1 MHSQSP
7 PLIWQP
13 DDSLLSSAGQKQF
26 KLLVRHLL
34 DRFFNNEIVSVDGE
48 TLPLIMTVAWAIA
61 LPTLVATIF
70 LFPAYHGFPP
80 KPPTPPFWGRVADHY
95 GFVMYAWVVMG
106 AITVFE
112 WDLLVPNVLDVFVL
126 SVLPIG
132 ERRLLLA
139 RVAAILIFLGLFLF
153 GTGSLGI
160 IFFPLATE
168 PADVPRAYAAHFFAV
183 TAAGLCAA
191 SLVLALQGL
200 LISLLGARLFRAI
213 SSFLQSLV
221 VMVLAIVLFLFP
233 VVSRSLEALIQS
245 GNTAVHWFPPFWF
258 LGVYESIS
266 AGPSALPAFTQLAHT
281 GYQVTGW
288 LMVLAIVTYPLAYA
302 RSTRQAVE
310 GSIAPNSRSLLVPP
324 AVRVLHATLVRTPPR
339 RAVHHFIS
347 QTLFRSQRH
356 RLYLAMYAG
365 VGIALACVWILA
377 LRVEG
382 NHIRIA
388 ISTTGVRLAVPAI
401 AFWIVA
407 GLCTS
412 LLSPAD
418 PAGSWVFRLIH
429 GKAASDHLSATKLWV
444 LLWAMTMTLGA
455 VAVLQIIS
463 YPELRA
469 PRELVTQ
476 VVVAA
481 GICLLLTDAFS
492 LQTAAIPFTEARVP
506 HNTDLAFILLR
517 YIVFFPALIVA
528 TVNYEWWIE
537 VSAGHLIVTTLLI
550 IAAHFALRYVQWRIR
565 RERIRGSAAQE
576 EGEVSRVL
584 GLSI

>member
-1 MHSQSP
+1 MNSQSRVLP
-7 PLIWQP
+7 GLA
-13 DDSLLSSAGQKQF
+13 DHALLSSAGQKQF

-70 LFPAYHGFPP
+70 LFPAYHAFPP
-80 KPPTPPFWGRVADHY
+80 RTPIPPFWGRVADHY
-95 GFVMYAWVVMG
+95 GFVMYSWVVMG

-126 SVLPIG
+126 SVLPIA

-139 RVAAILIFLGLFLF
+139 RVVAILTFLGLFLI
-153 GTGSLGI
+153 GTSSLGI

-168 PADVPRAYAAHFFAV
+168 PSDLPRAYAAHFVAV
-183 TAAGLCAA
+183 IAAGLCAA

-200 LISLLGARLFRAI
+200 LISPLGARLFRAI
-213 SSFLQSLV
+213 SSILQSLIM
-221 VMVLAIVLFLFP
+221 MVLSTVLFLFP
-233 VVSRSLEALIQS
+233 VLSRSLEALIQS
-245 GNTAVHWFPPFWF
+245 GGTAVRCFPPFWF
-258 LGVYESIS
+258 LGIYESIV
-266 AGPSALPAFTQLAHT
+266 AGPSALPAFIQLAQI
-281 GYQVTGW
+281 GYKVTAL
-288 LMVLAIVTYPLAYA
+288 LMVLTIISYPLAYA

-310 GSIAPNSRSLLVPP
+310 GFISPNTKSRLLQP
-324 AVRVLHATLVRTPPR
+324 AIRLMHAMLVRTPPR
-339 RAVHHFIS
+339 RAVYHFIS
-347 QTLFRSQRH
+347 QSLFRSQRH

-365 VGIALACVWILA
+365 IGIALACVWVVV

-382 NHIRIA
+382 GHVRIA
-388 ISTTGVRLAVPAI
+388 ISPSGVRLAVPAL

-418 PAGSWVFRLIH
+418 PSGSWVFRLIH
-429 GKAASDHLSATKLWV
+429 GKASSEHLAATKLWV
-444 LLWAMTMTLGA
+444 LLWAIAMTLGA
-455 VAVLQIIS
+455 VAVLQIVS

-469 PRELVTQ
+469 PKELATQ
-476 VVVAA
+476 VLVAA
-481 GICLLLTDAFS
+481 GICLLLTDAFL
-492 LQTAAIPFTEARVP
+492 LQTATIPFTEARVP
-506 HNTDLAFILLR
+506 HNTDLGFILLR
-517 YIVFFPALIVA
+517 YIVFFPALVIA

-537 VSAGHLIVTTLLI
+537 VSAGHLLVTTLLI

-565 RERIRGSAAQE
+565 KERVNRSFTQE

>member
-1 MHSQSP
+1 MHSQSRV
-7 PLIWQP
+7 LSRQS
-13 DDSLLSSAGQKQF
+13 DDSLLSFAGQKQF

-48 TLPLIMTVAWAIA
+48 TLPLIMTIAWAIA

-70 LFPAYHGFPP
+70 LFPAYHGFAPR
-80 KPPTPPFWGRVADHY
+80 PPTPPFWGRVADHY
-95 GFVMYAWVVMG
+95 GFVMYSWVVMG

-126 SVLPIG
+126 SVLPIAQ
-132 ERRLLLA
+132 RRLLLA
-139 RVAAILIFLGLFLF
+139 RVAAVLTFLGLFLI
-153 GTGSLGI
+153 GTSSLGTI
-160 IFFPLATE
+160 LFPLATE
-168 PADVPRAYAAHFFAV
+168 PSDLPRAYAAHFVAV

-200 LISLLGARLFRAI
+200 LISLLGARLFRAV

-233 VVSRSLEALIQS
+233 ILSRSLEALIQS
-245 GNTAVHWFPPFWF
+245 GNTAVGWFPPFWF
-258 LGVYESIS
+258 LGIYESMV
-266 AGPSALPAFTQLAHT
+266 AGPSALPAFRQLAHT
-281 GYQVTGW
+281 GYQVTAL
-288 LMVLAIVTYPLAYA
+288 LMALSVITYPLAYA

-310 GSIAPNSRSLLVPP
+310 GSIAPHKKRRLAEP
-324 AVRVLHATLVRTPPR
+324 AVRILHATFMRTPPR
-339 RAVHHFIS
+339 RAVYHFIS
-347 QTLFRSQRH
+347 HTLFRSQRH

-365 VGIALACVWILA
+365 IGIALACVWVVV

-382 NHIRIA
+382 GHIRIA
-388 ISTTGVRLAVPAI
+388 ISPSGVRLAVPAL

-429 GKAASDHLSATKLWV
+429 GKASSDHLGATKLWV

-455 VAVLQIIS
+455 VAVLQTIS

-469 PRELVTQ
+469 PRELITQ
-476 VVVAA
+476 ILVAA

-492 LQTAAIPFTEARVP
+492 LQTVTIPFTEARVP
-506 HNTDLAFILLR
+506 RNTDLGFILLR
-517 YIVFFPALIVA
+517 YIVFFPGLVIA

-537 VSAGHLIVTTLLI
+537 VSAGHLVVTTLLI

-565 RERIRGSAAQE
+565 RERVSQME

-584 GLSI
+584 GLSL

>member
-1 MHSQSP
+1 MHSHSRV
-7 PLIWQP
+7 LRGLP
-13 DDSLLSSAGQKQF
+13 DHAILSSPGQKQF

-48 TLPLIMTVAWAIA
+48 TLPLIMTLGWAIA

-70 LFPAYHGFPP
+70 LFPAYHGFAP
-80 KPPTPPFWGRVADHY
+80 KPRIPPFWGRVTDHY

-106 AITVFE
+106 AITAFE

-126 SVLPIG
+126 SVLPIA

-139 RVAAILIFLGLFLF
+139 RVAAIVTFLGLFLV
-153 GTGSLGI
+153 GTSSLGI

-168 PADVPRAYAAHFFAV
+168 PSDVPRAYAAHFVAV
-183 TAAGLCAA
+183 TAAGLCSA

-221 VMVLAIVLFLFP
+221 VMVLSTVLFLFP
-233 VVSRSLEALIQS
+233 VISRSLEALIQS
-245 GNTAVHWFPPFWF
+245 GSVAVRWFPPFWF
-258 LGVYESIS
+258 LGVYESIV
-266 AGPSALPAFTQLAHT
+266 AGSSALPAFIQLAHT
-281 GYQVTGW
+281 GYKATAL
-288 LMVLAIVTYPLAYA
+288 LMVLAVITYPLAYA

-310 GSIAPNSRSLLVPP
+310 GFIAPNTRSWFVQP
-324 AVRVLHATLVRTPPR
+324 AIRVLHATLVRTPPR
-339 RAVHHFIS
+339 RAVYHFIS

-356 RLYLAMYAG
+356 RLYLAMYG
-365 VGIALACVWILA
+365 GIGIALACVWVVV
-377 LRVEG
+377 LRIEG
-382 NHIRIA
+382 GHIRIA
-388 ISTTGVRLAVPAI
+388 ISSSGVRLAVPAL

-429 GKAASDHLSATKLWV
+429 GKASSEHLAATKLWV
-444 LLWAMTMTLGA
+444 LLWAIAMTLGA
-455 VAVLQIIS
+455 VAVLQLIS

-476 VVVAA
+476 VLVAA

-492 LQTAAIPFTEARVP
+492 LQTATIPFTEARVP
-506 HNTDLAFILLR
+506 HNTDLGFILLR
-517 YIVFFPALIVA
+517 YIVFFPALVIA

-537 VSAGHLIVTTLLI
+537 VSAGHLIVTTLGI

-565 RERIRGSAAQE
+565 KERVSRSITQE

>member
-1 MHSQSP
+1 MLSQSR
-7 PLIWQP
+7 LLSSQA
-13 DDSLLSSAGQKQF
+13 DHSLLSLAGQKQF

-34 DRFFNNEIVSVDGE
+34 DRFFNNEIVSADGE

-70 LFPAYHGFPP
+70 LFPAYHAFAPRPP
-80 KPPTPPFWGRVADHY
+80 RPPFWGRVADHY
-95 GFVMYAWVVMG
+95 GFVMYEWVVMG

-126 SVLPIG
+126 SVLPIAQ
-132 ERRLLLA
+132 RRLLLA

-153 GTGSLGI
+153 GTSSLGI
-160 IFFPLATE
+160 IFFPLATD
-168 PADVPRAYAAHFFAV
+168 PADLPSAYAAHFVAV

-191 SLVLALQGL
+191 SLVLAFQGL

-221 VMVLAIVLFLFP
+221 VMVLSIVLFLFP
-233 VVSRSLEALIQS
+233 VIARSLEALIQS
-245 GNTAVHWFPPFWF
+245 GNTAVGWFPPFWF

-281 GYQVTGW
+281 GYAVTGW
-288 LMVLAIVTYPLAYA
+288 LMMLAIVTYPLAYA

-310 GSIAPNSRSLLVPP
+310 GSIAPNTRSLLVPP
-324 AVRVLHATLVRTPPR
+324 ANRVLHATLVRTPRR

-365 VGIALACVWILA
+365 VGIALACVWIVA

-382 NHIRIA
+382 SHIRITV
-388 ISTTGVRLAVPAI
+388 STSGIRLAVPAI

-429 GKAASDHLSATKLWV
+429 GRASSDHLNATKLWV
-444 LLWAMTMTLGA
+444 LLWAMTMTLGT
-455 VAVLQIIS
+455 VAILQIIS
-463 YPELRA
+463 YPKLSA

-492 LQTAAIPFTEARVP
+492 LQTATIPFTETRVP

-517 YIVFFPALIVA
+517 YIVFFPALVIA

-537 VSAGHLIVTTLLI
+537 VSAGHLIVTTLGI
-550 IAAHFALRYVQWRIR
+550 TAAHFTLRYVQWRIR
-565 RERIRGSAAQE
+565 RERGRGSLVQE

>member
-1 MHSQSP
+1 MHSQSRVFHR
-7 PLIWQP
+7 LEYNSIL
-13 DDSLLSSAGQKQF
+13 SLAGQKQF

-48 TLPLIMTVAWAIA
+48 TLPLIMTIAWAIA

-70 LFPAYHGFPP
+70 LFPAYHAFHPR
-80 KPPTPPFWGRVADHY
+80 PPTPPFWGRVADHY
-95 GFVMYAWVVMG
+95 GFVMYSWVVMG

-112 WDLLVPNVLDVFVL
+112 WDLLFPNVLDVFVL

-139 RVAAILIFLGLFLF
+139 RVAAVLTFLGLFLI
-153 GTGSLGI
+153 GTSSLGI

-168 PADVPRAYAAHFFAV
+168 PSDVPRAYAAHFLAV
-183 TAAGLCAA
+183 TTAGLCAA
-191 SLVLALQGL
+191 SMVLALQGL

-221 VMVLAIVLFLFP
+221 MMVLSTVLFMFP
-233 VVSRSLEALIQS
+233 VFSRSLEALIQS
-245 GNTAVHWFPPFWF
+245 GGTAVRWFPPFWF
-258 LGVYESIS
+258 LGVYESIVG
-266 AGPSALPAFTQLAHT
+266 GPSALPAFTQLAHT
-281 GYQVTGW
+281 GYQATAL
-288 LMVLAIVTYPLAYA
+288 LMVLAIITYPLAYA

-310 GSIAPNSRSLLVPP
+310 GFIAPNTRSRLVQP
-324 AVRVLHATLVRTPPR
+324 AIRLLHATLVRTPPR
-339 RAVHHFIS
+339 RAVYHFIS

-365 VGIALACVWILA
+365 IGIALACVWVVA
-377 LRVEG
+377 FRG
-382 NHIRIA
+382 DAGHIRIA
-388 ISTTGVRLAVPAI
+388 ISTSGVRLAVPAL

-429 GKAASDHLSATKLWV
+429 GKASSDHLAATKLCV
-444 LLWAMTMTLGA
+444 LLWAITTSLGA

-463 YPELRA
+463 YPALRA

-476 VVVAA
+476 VLVAT

-492 LQTAAIPFTEARVP
+492 LQTASIPFTEARVP
-506 HNTDLAFILLR
+506 RNTDLGFILLR
-517 YIVFFPALIVA
+517 YIVFFPALIIA

-537 VSAGHLIVTTLLI
+537 VSAGHLVVTILGIIV
-550 IAAHFALRYVQWRIR
+550 AHFALRYIQWRIR
-565 RERIRGSAAQE
+565 RERVSRSVAQE

>member
-1 MHSQSP
+1 MYSRSR
-7 PLIWQP
+7 LLSWQP
-13 DDSLLSSAGQKQF
+13 AYSLLSVAGQKQF

-48 TLPLIMTVAWAIA
+48 TLPLIMTIAWAIA

-70 LFPAYHGFPP
+70 LFPAYHGLAP

-95 GFVMYAWVVMG
+95 GFVVYAWVVMG

-126 SVLPIG
+126 SVLPIAD
-132 ERRLLLA
+132 RRLLLA
-139 RVAAILIFLGLFLF
+139 RVVAVLIFLGLFLL
-153 GTGSLGI
+153 GTSSLGI
-160 IFFPLATE
+160 IFFPLATD
-168 PADVPRAYAAHFFAV
+168 PSDLPRAYSAHFVAV
-183 TAAGLCAA
+183 TTAGLCAA

-221 VMVLAIVLFLFP
+221 VMVLSIVLFLFP
-233 VVSRSLEALIQS
+233 VFARSLEALIQS
-245 GNTAVHWFPPFWF
+245 GGTALRWFPPFWF
-258 LGVYESIS
+258 LGVYESIV
-266 AGPSALPAFTQLAHT
+266 AGSSALPAFTQLAHT
-281 GYQVTGW
+281 GYKATGL
-288 LMVLAIVTYPLAYA
+288 LMVLAILTYPLAYA

-310 GSIAPNSRSLLVPP
+310 GFIAPNTRSRLVEP
-324 AVRVLHATLVRTPPR
+324 AIRVLHTMLVRTPPR
-339 RAVHHFIS
+339 RAVYHFIS

-356 RLYLAMYAG
+356 RLFLAMYAG
-365 VGIALACVWILA
+365 VGIALAGVWVVV

-382 NHIRIA
+382 GHIRIA
-388 ISTTGVRLAVPAI
+388 ISSSGVRLAVPAL
-401 AFWIVA
+401 AFWIVT

-429 GKAASDHLSATKLWV
+429 GKASSDHLDAAKLWV
-444 LLWAMTMTLGA
+444 MLWAMTLTLGA
-455 VAVLQIIS
+455 VALLQIIA

-476 VVVAA
+476 VLVAA

-492 LQTAAIPFTEARVP
+492 LQTATIPFTEARVP
-506 HNTDLAFILLR
+506 RNTDLAFILLR
-517 YIVFFPALIVA
+517 YIVFFPALVIA
-528 TVNYEWWIE
+528 TANYEWWIE
-537 VSAGHLIVTTLLI
+537 VSAGHLIVTTLGI

-565 RERIRGSAAQE
+565 RERVSRSFAQE

>member
-1 MHSQSP
+1 MHSRSRL
-7 PLIWQP
+7 LIWQP
-13 DDSLLSSAGQKQF
+13 DDSLLSFAGQKQF

-61 LPTLVATIF
+61 LPTLIATIF
-70 LFPAYHGFPP
+70 LFPAYHRFAPR
-80 KPPTPPFWGRVADHY
+80 PPTPPFWGRVADHY

-106 AITVFE
+106 VITVFE

-126 SVLPIG
+126 SVLPIAQ
-132 ERRLLLA
+132 RRLLLA
-139 RVAAILIFLGLFLF
+139 RVAAVLTFLGLFLI
-153 GTGSLGI
+153 GTSSLGI

-168 PADVPRAYAAHFFAV
+168 PSDLPRAYAAHFVAV
-183 TAAGLCAA
+183 TTAGLCAA

-213 SSFLQSLV
+213 SSFFQSLV
-221 VMVLAIVLFLFP
+221 LMVLSIVLFLFP
-233 VVSRSLEALIQS
+233 VLSRSLEALIQS
-245 GNTAVHWFPPFWF
+245 GGTAVRWFPPFWF

-266 AGPSALPAFTQLAHT
+266 AGPSALPVFTQLAHT
-281 GYQVTGW
+281 GYQATAL
-288 LMVLAIVTYPLAYA
+288 LMVLAIITYPLAYA

-310 GSIAPNSRSLLVPP
+310 GSIAPNTRSWLVQP
-324 AVRVLHATLVRTPPR
+324 AIRVLHATLVRTPPR
-339 RAVHHFIS
+339 RAVYHFIS

-365 VGIALACVWILA
+365 IGIALACVWVVV

-382 NHIRIA
+382 GHIRIA
-388 ISTTGVRLAVPAI
+388 ISPSGVRLAVPAL

-429 GKAASDHLSATKLWV
+429 GKASSDHLAATKRWV
-444 LLWAMTMTLGA
+444 LLWAMSMTLSA

-469 PRELVTQ
+469 PRELITQ
-476 VVVAA
+476 VLVAA

-492 LQTAAIPFTEARVP
+492 LQTATIPFTEARVP
-506 HNTDLAFILLR
+506 RNTDLGFILLR
-517 YIVFFPALIVA
+517 YIVFFPALVIA

-537 VSAGHLIVTTLLI
+537 VSAGHLIVTTLGI

-565 RERIRGSAAQE
+565 RERVSRSVQE

>member
-1 MHSQSP
+1 MLSQP
-7 PLIWQP
+7 QP
-13 DDSLLSSAGQKQF
+13 GDSLLSPAGQKQF

-70 LFPAYHGFPP
+70 LFPAYHAFRPRPP
-80 KPPTPPFWGRVADHY
+80 IPPFWGRVADHY
-95 GFVMYAWVVMG
+95 GFVMYSWVVMG
-106 AITVFE
+106 AITAFE

-139 RVAAILIFLGLFLF
+139 RVAAILTFLGLFLI
-153 GTGSLGI
+153 GTSSLGTV
-160 IFFPLATE
+160 FFPLATE
-168 PADVPRAYAAHFFAV
+168 PSDVPRAYAAHFVAV
-183 TAAGLCAA
+183 TTAGLCAA
-191 SLVLALQGL
+191 SMVLALQGL
-200 LISLLGARLFRAI
+200 LISLLGARLFRAV

-221 VMVLAIVLFLFP
+221 MMVLSIVLFMFP
-233 VVSRSLEALIQS
+233 VFSRSLEALIQS
-245 GNTAVHWFPPFWF
+245 GGTAVRWFPPFWF

-266 AGPSALPAFTQLAHT
+266 AGSSAMPAFNQLAHT
-281 GYQVTGW
+281 GYKATAL
-288 LMVLAIVTYPLAYA
+288 LMLLTIITYPLAYA

-310 GSIAPNSRSLLVPP
+310 GFIAPNKRSRLVQP
-324 AVRVLHATLVRTPPR
+324 AIRALHATLVRTPPR
-339 RAVHHFIS
+339 RAVYHFIS
-347 QTLFRSQRH
+347 QSLFRSQRH

-365 VGIALACVWILA
+365 IGIALASVWIVA
-377 LRVEG
+377 FRVEG
-382 NHIRIA
+382 GHIKIA
-388 ISTTGVRLAVPAI
+388 ISLGGVRLAVPAL

-407 GLCTS
+407 GLSTS

-429 GKAASDHLSATKLWV
+429 GKASSEHLAATKLWV
-444 LLWAMTMTLGA
+444 LLWAIALTLGA
-455 VAVLQIIS
+455 VAVLQLIS

-476 VVVAA
+476 VLVAA
-481 GICLLLTDAFS
+481 GICLLLTDAFL
-492 LQTAAIPFTEARVP
+492 LQTATIPFTEARIP
-506 HNTDLAFILLR
+506 HNTDLGFILLR
-517 YIVFFPALIVA
+517 YIVFFPVLVIA

-537 VSAGHLIVTTLLI
+537 VSAAHLFVTALLI

-565 RERIRGSAAQE
+565 RERMSRIVSRE
-576 EGEVSRVL
+576 EGEGSRVL

>member
-1 MHSQSP
+1 MHSRSP
-7 PLIWQP
+7 LLIWQP
-13 DDSLLSSAGQKQF
+13 ADSLLSSAGQKQF

-70 LFPAYHGFPP
+70 LFPAYHAFPP

-112 WDLLVPNVLDVFVL
+112 WDLLVPSVLDVFVL
-126 SVLPIG
+126 SVLPIA

-139 RVAAILIFLGLFLF
+139 RVAAVLTFLGLFLI
-153 GTGSLGI
+153 GTSSLGI

-168 PADVPRAYAAHFFAV
+168 PPDPSRAYAAHFVAV
-183 TAAGLCAA
+183 TAAGLCSAT
-191 SLVLALQGL
+191 LVLALQGS

-221 VMVLAIVLFLFP
+221 LMVLSTVLFLFP
-233 VVSRSLEALIQS
+233 IFSRSLEALIQS
-245 GNTAVHWFPPFWF
+245 GSPAVRWFPPFWF

-266 AGPSALPAFTQLAHT
+266 AGPAALPAFTQLAHT
-281 GYQVTGW
+281 GYQVTAL
-288 LMVLAIVTYPLAYA
+288 LMALAIVTYPLAYA

-310 GSIAPNSRSLLVPP
+310 GSIAPTSRSLLVRP
-324 AVRVLHATLVRTPPR
+324 AIRLLHATLVRTPPR
-339 RAVHHFIS
+339 RAVYHFMS

-365 VGIALACVWILA
+365 IGIALACVWVVV

-382 NHIRIA
+382 GHIRIA
-388 ISTTGVRLAVPAI
+388 VSSSGVRLAVPAL

-429 GKAASDHLSATKLWV
+429 GKASSDHLAATKLWV
-444 LLWAMTMTLGA
+444 LLWAMTTTLCA

-463 YPELRA
+463 YPQLRA

-476 VVVAA
+476 VLVGA

-506 HNTDLAFILLR
+506 RNTDLGFILLR

-537 VSAGHLIVTTLLI
+537 VSASHLIVTTLSI
-550 IAAHFALRYVQWRIR
+550 VTAHFALRYVQRRIR
-565 RERIRGSAAQE
+565 RERVSGTIAQE

-584 GLSI
+584 GLSL

>member
-1 MHSQSP
+1 MHSQSR
-7 PLIWQP
+7 LLSWQS
-13 DDSLLSSAGQKQF
+13 DDSLLSFAGQKQF

-70 LFPAYHGFPP
+70 LFPAYHAFRP
-80 KPPTPPFWGRVADHY
+80 KPPIPPFWGRVADHY

-106 AITVFE
+106 VITVFE

-126 SVLPIG
+126 SVLPIAH
-132 ERRLLLA
+132 RKLLLA

-153 GTGSLGI
+153 GTSSLGI
-160 IFFPLATE
+160 IFFPLATD
-168 PADVPRAYAAHFFAV
+168 PADLPRAYAAHFVAV

-200 LISLLGARLFRAI
+200 LISLLGARVFRAI
-213 SSFLQSLV
+213 SSFLQSIV
-221 VMVLAIVLFLFP
+221 VMVLSTVLFLLP
-233 VVSRSLEALIQS
+233 VFSRSLEALIQS
-245 GNTAVHWFPPFWF
+245 GSTAVRWFPPFWF

-281 GYQVTGW
+281 GYEATGW
-288 LMVLAIVTYPLAYA
+288 LMVLAIITYPLAYS

-310 GSIAPNSRSLLVPP
+310 GSIAPHRRNWLAQP
-324 AVRVLHATLVRTPPR
+324 AVRILHTTLVRTPSR
-339 RAVHHFIS
+339 RAVYHFIS

-365 VGIALACVWILA
+365 IGIALAGVWVVVLQ
-377 LRVEG
+377 VEG
-382 NHIRIA
+382 GHVRIT
-388 ISTTGVRLAVPAI
+388 ISSGGVRLVVPAI

-418 PAGSWVFRLIH
+418 PAGSWIFRLIH
-429 GKAASDHLSATKLWV
+429 GKASSDHLAATKLWV
-444 LLWAMTMTLGA
+444 LLWAMTTTFGA

-476 VVVAA
+476 VLVGV

-492 LQTAAIPFTEARVP
+492 LQTATIPFTEARVP

-517 YIVFFPALIVA
+517 YIVFFPALVIA

-537 VSAGHLIVTTLLI
+537 VSAGHLIVTTLGI
-550 IAAHFALRYVQWRIR
+550 VAAHFALRYVQWRIR
-565 RERIRGSAAQE
+565 RERVRRSAGQE

>member
-1 MHSQSP
+1 MYSQSR
-7 PLIWQP
+7 LLSWQS

-34 DRFFNNEIVSVDGE
+34 DRFFNNEIVSADGE

-70 LFPAYHGFPP
+70 LFPAYHAFKPRPP
-80 KPPTPPFWGRVADHY
+80 KPPFWGQVTDHY
-95 GFVMYAWVVMG
+95 GFVMYSWVVMG

-139 RVAAILIFLGLFLF
+139 RVAAVLTFLGLFLL
-153 GTGSLGI
+153 GTSSLGT

-168 PADVPRAYAAHFFAV
+168 PSDVPRAYAAHFVAV
-183 TAAGLCAA
+183 MTAGLCAA

-200 LISLLGARLFRAI
+200 LISLLGARLFRSI

-221 VMVLAIVLFLFP
+221 VMVLSTVLFLFP
-233 VVSRSLEALIQS
+233 VFSRSLEALIQS
-245 GNTAVHWFPPFWF
+245 GSTAVRWFPPFWF
-258 LGVYESIS
+258 LGIYESIVGGS
-266 AGPSALPAFTQLAHT
+266 SALPAFTQLAHT
-281 GYQVTGW
+281 GYEATSL
-288 LMVLAIVTYPLAYA
+288 LMVLAIITYPLAYA

-310 GSIAPNSRSLLVPP
+310 GFIAPNRRNRLVQS
-324 AVRVLHATLVRTPPR
+324 AVHILHATLLRTPRR
-339 RAVHHFIS
+339 RAVYHFIS

-365 VGIALACVWILA
+365 IGIALACVWVVV

-382 NHIRIA
+382 DRIRIA
-388 ISTTGVRLAVPAI
+388 VSSSGARLAVPAL

-429 GKAASDHLSATKLWV
+429 GKASSEHLAATKLWV
-444 LLWAMTMTLGA
+444 LFWAMVMTLGA
-455 VAVLQIIS
+455 VAVLQLIS

-476 VVVAA
+476 VLVAA
-481 GICLLLTDAFS
+481 GICLLLTDTFL
-492 LQTAAIPFTEARVP
+492 LQRATIPFTEGRVP

-517 YIVFFPALIVA
+517 YIVFFPALVVA

-550 IAAHFALRYVQWRIR
+550 IAAHFALRYVRSRIR
-565 RERIRGSAAQE
+565 RERASRNVTQE

>member
-7 PLIWQP
+7 LLSWQS
-13 DDSLLSSAGQKQF
+13 DDALLSSAGQKQF

-70 LFPAYHGFPP
+70 LFPAYHAFPP
-80 KPPTPPFWGRVADHY
+80 RPPIPPFWGRVADHY
-95 GFVMYAWVVMG
+95 VFVMYAWVVMG

-112 WDLLVPNVLDVFVL
+112 WDLLFPNVLDVFVL
-126 SVLPIG
+126 SVLPIAD
-132 ERRLLLA
+132 RRLLLA
-139 RVAAILIFLGLFLF
+139 RVAAILIFLGLFLL
-153 GTGSLGI
+153 GTSSLGI

-168 PADVPRAYAAHFFAV
+168 TGDAISAYAAHFVAV

-221 VMVLAIVLFLFP
+221 VMVLSIVLFLFP
-233 VVSRSLEALIQS
+233 VFSRSLEALIQS
-245 GNTAVHWFPPFWF
+245 GGTAVRWFPPFWF
-258 LGVYESIS
+258 LGVYESIV

-281 GYQVTGW
+281 GYQATAL
-288 LMVLAIVTYPLAYA
+288 LMALAIITYPLAYA

-310 GSIAPNSRSLLVPP
+310 GSIAPNTRSLLVQP

-339 RAVHHFIS
+339 RAVYHFIS

-365 VGIALACVWILA
+365 VGIALACVWVVVF
-377 LRVEG
+377 RVEG
-382 NHIRIA
+382 DHIRVA
-388 ISTTGVRLAVPAI
+388 ISSSGVRLAVPAM

-429 GKAASDHLSATKLWV
+429 GKASSDHLAATKLWV

-469 PRELVTQ
+469 PRELVAQ

-481 GICLLLTDAFS
+481 GICLLLTDAFL
-492 LQTAAIPFTEARVP
+492 LQTATIPFTEARVP

-517 YIVFFPALIVA
+517 YIVFFPALVIA

-537 VSAGHLIVTTLLI
+537 VSASHLIVTTLGI
-550 IAAHFALRYVQWRIR
+550 ITAHFALRYVQWRIR
-565 RERIRGSAAQE
+565 RERVSRSAAQE

>member
-1 MHSQSP
+1 MHSQSR

-13 DDSLLSSAGQKQF
+13 DDSLLSPAGQKQF

-139 RVAAILIFLGLFLF
+139 RVASILIFLGLFLF
-153 GTGSLGI
+153 GTSSLGI

-191 SLVLALQGL
+191 SLFLALQGL

-221 VMVLAIVLFLFP
+221 VMVLSIVLFLFP
-233 VVSRSLEALIQS
+233 VISRSLEALIQS
-245 GNTAVHWFPPFWF
+245 GNTAVRWFPPFWF

-310 GSIAPNSRSLLVPP
+310 GSIAPNTRSLLVPP

-365 VGIALACVWILA
+365 VGIALASVWIVA
-377 LRVEG
+377 LKVEG
-382 NHIRIA
+382 NHLRIA
-388 ISTTGVRLAVPAI
+388 ISSSGVRLAVPAI

-429 GKAASDHLSATKLWV
+429 GKASSDHLAATKLWV

-455 VAVLQIIS
+455 VAVLQVIS
-463 YPELRA
+463 YPQLRA
-469 PRELVTQ
+469 PMELVTQ

-492 LQTAAIPFTEARVP
+492 LQTATIPFTEARVP
-506 HNTDLAFILLR
+506 RNTDLGFILLR

-537 VSAGHLIVTTLLI
+537 VSAGHLIATTLLI
-550 IAAHFALRYVQWRIR
+550 IAVHFALRYVQWRIR
-565 RERIRGSAAQE
+565 RERIRGSVAQD

>member
-1 MHSQSP
+1 MHSQLRSP
-7 PLIWQP
+7 
-13 DDSLLSSAGQKQF
+13 AGQKQF

-61 LPTLVATIF
+61 LPTLIATIF

-139 RVAAILIFLGLFLF
+139 RVAAIVIFLGLFLF
-153 GTGSLGI
+153 GTSSLGI

-191 SLVLALQGL
+191 SLFLALQGL

-221 VMVLAIVLFLFP
+221 VMVLSIVLFLFP
-233 VVSRSLEALIQS
+233 VIARSLEALIQS
-245 GNTAVHWFPPFWF
+245 GNTAVRWFPPFWF

-281 GYQVTGW
+281 GYEVTGW
-288 LMVLAIVTYPLAYA
+288 MMVLAIVTYPLAYA

-310 GSIAPNSRSLLVPP
+310 GSIAPNIRSLLVPP
-324 AVRVLHATLVRTPPR
+324 ANRVLHATLVRTPPR

-365 VGIALACVWILA
+365 VGIALACVWIIA

-382 NHIRIA
+382 DHIRIA
-388 ISTTGVRLAVPAI
+388 ISTTGIRLAVPAI

-418 PAGSWVFRLIH
+418 PAGSWVFWLIH
-429 GKAASDHLSATKLWV
+429 GRASSDHLSASKLWV

-455 VAVLQIIS
+455 VAVLQVIS
-463 YPELRA
+463 YPQLSA
-469 PRELVTQ
+469 PRELITQ

-492 LQTAAIPFTEARVP
+492 LQTATIPFTEARVP
-506 HNTDLAFILLR
+506 RNTDLAFILLR
-517 YIVFFPALIVA
+517 YIVFFPALVIA

-537 VSAGHLIVTTLLI
+537 VSAGHLFVTALGI
-550 IAAHFALRYVQWRIR
+550 IAAHFSLRYLQWRIR
-565 RERIRGSAAQE
+565 RERVRGSAAQE